1 MIITSI
7 RQIVEGR
14 EPATVPPAISV
25 REACHV
31 LTRHTIGAGAVV
43 EDDRLVGILSERDV
57 MRKCI
62 GGNRRTDETPVAE
75 IMTTEPVTIDADASL
90 ADAFHIMNKGRF
102 RHLPVTDH
110 GRLVSMLSIR
120 DIPTEYRLMY
130 ERYVESLGPKLAS

>member
-31 LTRHTIGAGAVV
+31 LNRHNIGAVAVV

-90 ADAFHIMNKGRF
+90 ADAFRVMNDGRF
-102 RHLPVTDH
+102 RHLPVTDQ
-110 GRLVSMLSIR
+110 GRMIAMLSIR
-120 DIPTEYRLMY
+120 DIPTRYRLMA
-130 ERYVESLGPKLAS
+130 ERYAEAFTALAAQ